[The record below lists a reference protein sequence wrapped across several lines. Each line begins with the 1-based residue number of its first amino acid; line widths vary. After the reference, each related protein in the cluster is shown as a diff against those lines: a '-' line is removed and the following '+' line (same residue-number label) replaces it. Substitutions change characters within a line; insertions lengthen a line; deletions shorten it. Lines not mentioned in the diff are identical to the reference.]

1 VPTASILKFKLKHR
15 EPNCVLAVPCRVRCT
30 ASPLLVS
37 LMGYIYLDAGVNNI
51 GWRDLSRGQLS
62 CTAPVCLDIGQSMT
76 VYSAIDGPS
85 MPPHPVAIELTGLND
100 IQVKLEISAGI
111 RSHRHS
117 GQLLGPRQ
125 MDNADHCA
133 EACMVTTGFAT
144 PSAYVE
150 ASCRTT

>member
-1 VPTASILKFKLKHR
+1 MHSTSLPRHWKL
-15 EPNCVLAVPCRVRCT
+15 CT
-30 ASPLLVS
+30 QQLMAPPMPL
-37 LMGYIYLDAGVNNI
+37 
-51 GWRDLSRGQLS
+51 QL
-62 CTAPVCLDIGQSMT
+62 
-76 VYSAIDGPS
+76 
-85 MPPHPVAIELTGLND
+85 VAIELTGLND

-133 EACMVTTGFAT
+133 EAYMVITGFAT